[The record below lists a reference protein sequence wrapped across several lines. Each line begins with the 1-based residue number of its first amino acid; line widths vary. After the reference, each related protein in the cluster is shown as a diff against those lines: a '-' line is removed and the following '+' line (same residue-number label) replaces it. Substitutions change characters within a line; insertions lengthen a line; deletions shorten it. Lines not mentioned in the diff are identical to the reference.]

1 MNDQAINLRRSW
13 TVIGVI
19 FAQWLIGYFDKTAMS
34 VVAVPVAKEFGF
46 TPSQMGMVLSG
57 FFVGF
62 AIMVPVGGYL
72 ADRFGPRRVLLSVM
86 VLWSL
91 FTGLTAVAWSLG
103 SLIVIRAIFGAAEG
117 SFPAASSAAVA
128 ELMPHN
134 KRGRAKGLLQSG
146 ASLGTAIGAFA
157 VASIASAY
165 GWRASFLVF
174 AVIGVLLSILFLVV
188 SRDMRCTQRSAA
200 NRAAGVPLSALFG
213 SRLVL
218 LLAGIQFGVGFYA
231 WGLTQWMPSYWVN
244 VKGLSLST
252 AGVATAVP
260 NLIAFVAMIGTGFLA
275 DRTSGKEGKFVSLM
289 MLISVVAV
297 TLTYY
302 ASTVLMGVIW
312 LGVAQIAIG
321 CCVPMLAIVVLK
333 RMDVSVVGTA
343 TGLSNLGQ
351 QIAGVVAPTV
361 MGVAIQLSG
370 GSYAAVF
377 ALVVAILL
385 LCASISLLLDRT
397 SAGKLAP
404 TAA

>member
-1 MNDQAINLRRSW
+1 
-13 TVIGVI
+13 
-19 FAQWLIGYFDKTAMS
+19 
-34 VVAVPVAKEFGF
+34 
-46 TPSQMGMVLSG
+46 
-57 FFVGF
+57 
-62 AIMVPVGGYL
+62 
-72 ADRFGPRRVLLSVM
+72 
-86 VLWSL
+86 
-91 FTGLTAVAWSLG
+91 
-103 SLIVIRAIFGAAEG
+103 
-117 SFPAASSAAVA
+117 
-128 ELMPHN
+128 
-134 KRGRAKGLLQSG
+134 
-146 ASLGTAIGAFA
+146 
-157 VASIASAY
+157 
-165 GWRASFLVF
+165 
-174 AVIGVLLSILFLVV
+174 
-188 SRDMRCTQRSAA
+188 
-200 NRAAGVPLSALFG
+200 
-213 SRLVL
+213 
-218 LLAGIQFGVGFYA
+218 
-231 WGLTQWMPSYWVN
+231 MPSYWVN